1 MPGQGQTPKKRTH
14 ARNLSASHRA
24 AGVSDYDSD
33 AAQLGPPAPNPAL
46 LNRTNTEINL
56 AVLRRYLPTINTILT
71 TAANAVVYTFAPETS
86 SWERTGTEGTYFL
99 CFLAPDAPPSEA
111 APASPPRACIFVLNR
126 RGLEN
131 TIIDLGK
138 VENFEVMDEI
148 YIFKMAEDAGGI
160 GGAVAGTDTS
170 VVGVWIHTQDEESR
184 MEHAAMVQEAV
195 NIVQTG
201 RAYVE
206 EETQT
211 FAEAETT
218 TTTTTTTT
226 TVTGKSISLSELFG
240 GRGGVT
246 G

>member
-1 MPGQGQTPKKRTH
+1 MGGPGQTPKKRTH
-14 ARNLSASHRA
+14 ARNLSASHKA

-56 AVLRRYLPTINTILT
+56 AVLRRYLPSIHTILT

-99 CFLAPDAPPSEA
+99 CFLAPEAPSQI
-111 APASPPRACIFVLNR
+111 PRACIFVLNR

-131 TIIDLGK
+131 TTIELGE

-148 YIFKMAEDAGGI
+148 YIFKMAEGAGSI

-170 VVGVWIHTQDEESR
+170 VVGVWIHVQGEDSR

-195 NIVQTG
+195 NIAQTG
-201 RAYVE
+201 KMYVE
-206 EETQT
+206 E
-211 FAEAETT
+211 AAETPSVTEVATSATTVT
-218 TTTTTTTT
+218 TTSTT
-226 TVTGKSISLSELFG
+226 TVTGKQISINELFG
-240 GRGGVT
+240 GQGGVA

>member
-14 ARNLSASHRA
+14 ARNLSASHRT

-56 AVLRRYLPTINTILT
+56 AVLRRYIPNIHTILT

-99 CFLAPDAPPSEA
+99 CFLAPEAAASEA
-111 APASPPRACIFVLNR
+111 VPAPPPRACIFVLNR

-148 YIFKMAEDAGGI
+148 YIFKMAEDAGPI
-160 GGAVAGTDTS
+160 GGAVAGTDSS

-201 RAYVE
+201 KAYVE
-206 EETQT
+206 EKEVQSYTEV
-211 FAEAETT
+211 AS
-218 TTTTTTTT
+218 TTTT
-226 TVTGKSISLSELFG
+226 TVTGKRISVSELFG
-240 GRGGVT
+240 SRGGVT